1 MLNGWEETSAERTE
15 IRDCQFLMRSGLSQL
30 IFVSVGQIKARK
42 KRESNC
48 EPFISNH
55 RDNLVKELVIVRLVN
70 ATPGRNPVRGESITS
85 EAGRCESSN
94 NRIVHVRHYL
104 KSIMMRGDWNA
115 LREDQNSILDYTVV
129 KVLVLQW
136 RDCGEFLMDF

>member
-42 KRESNC
+42 KRDSNC
-48 EPFISNH
+48 EPLISDH

-70 ATPGRNPVRGESITS
+70 ATPGRNPVRGESITP

-94 NRIVHVRHYL
+94 NRIIRVRHYL
-104 KSIMMRGDWNA
+104 KSIMMRVD
-115 LREDQNSILDYTVV
+115 
-129 KVLVLQW
+129 
-136 RDCGEFLMDF
+136 

>member
-1 MLNGWEETSAERTE
+1 MGRNIGGQRTE
-15 IRDCQFLMRSGLSQL
+15 IRDCQFLMGNGLSQL
-30 IFVSVGQIKARK
+30 ILFVSV
-42 KRESNC
+42 

-104 KSIMMRGDWNA
+104 KSIMMRGD
-115 LREDQNSILDYTVV
+115 
-129 KVLVLQW
+129 
-136 RDCGEFLMDF
+136 

>member
-70 ATPGRNPVRGESITS
+70 ATPGRNPVRGESITP

-94 NRIVHVRHYL
+94 NRIVHVQGRY
-104 KSIMMRGDWNA
+104 KC
-115 LREDQNSILDYTVV
+115 ILLGPPRT
-129 KVLVLQW
+129 K
-136 RDCGEFLMDF
+136 